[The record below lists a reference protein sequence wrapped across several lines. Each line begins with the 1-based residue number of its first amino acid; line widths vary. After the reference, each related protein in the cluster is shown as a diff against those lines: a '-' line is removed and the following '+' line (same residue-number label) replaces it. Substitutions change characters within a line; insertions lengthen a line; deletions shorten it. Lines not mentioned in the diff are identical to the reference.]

1 MCLAEMDRLRELSDA
16 ELELVD
22 IHSVTDIAD
31 LPDRETLLGALALQT
46 ALWQKPQWFVRA
58 TNRNHY

>member
-22 IHSVTDIAD
+22 IHSVTDTVG
-31 LPDRETLLGALALQT
+31 LPGRETLLGALALQ
-46 ALWQKPQWFVRA
+46 AAIWQKPHWFART
-58 TNRNHY
+58 TNRNHH